1 MPELPQGGHELT
13 LRVRNGRNEPAAAA
27 INLDQALWERV
38 LSRASGAPMADDA
51 TFLRSQA
58 AQCRRLANMVNTED
72 VVETLLRMAAEY
84 EQRAQESEAEAAGP
98 SG

>member
-1 MPELPQGGHELT
+1 
-13 LRVRNGRNEPAAAA
+13 
-27 INLDQALWERV
+27 
-38 LSRASGAPMADDA
+38 MADDA
-51 TFLRSQA
+51 IFLRSQA

-84 EQRAQESEAEAAGP
+84 EQRAAKREAEAAGP

>member
-1 MPELPQGGHELT
+1 
-13 LRVRNGRNEPAAAA
+13 
-27 INLDQALWERV
+27 
-38 LSRASGAPMADDA
+38 MADDA

-58 AQCRRLANMVNTED
+58 AQCRRLANQVNTED

-84 EQRAQESEAEAAGP
+84 EQRAETIEAKPANS

>member
-1 MPELPQGGHELT
+1 
-13 LRVRNGRNEPAAAA
+13 
-27 INLDQALWERV
+27 
-38 LSRASGAPMADDA
+38 MADDA

-72 VVETLLRMAAEY
+72 VVETLLKMAVEY
-84 EQRAQESEAEAAGP
+84 ERRAETLEAQAAGP

>member
-1 MPELPQGGHELT
+1 MARRGHELT
-13 LRVRNGRNEPAAAA
+13 LRVRNGRNEAAAPA
-27 INLDQALWERV
+27 IDLDQALMGARGT
-38 LSRASGAPMADDA
+38 SPRASGAPMADDA

-84 EQRAQESEAEAAGP
+84 EQRAEKSEAEAAG
-98 SG
+98 STG

>member
-1 MPELPQGGHELT
+1 
-13 LRVRNGRNEPAAAA
+13 
-27 INLDQALWERV
+27 
-38 LSRASGAPMADDA
+38 MADDA

-84 EQRAQESEAEAAGP
+84 DDRAEKIEARVSDAGD
-98 SG
+98 